1 MNLPAKIVCVAAVSM
16 SVSGC
21 ASMLAVAQFVDSTA
35 VALSGLV
42 PPSRSQPLTE
52 SVAESSTQA
61 CPTPAAHLRS
71 ESPRDYCP
79 VERSA
84 PRTIKLVGGGSLVI
98 RNSTNVGADV
108 GTRVVAQAVEVSR

>member
-1 MNLPAKIVCVAAVSM
+1 MNLPAKMLCVAAVSL

-42 PPSRSQPLTE
+42 PPSRVQPVGASLDD
-52 SVAESSTQA
+52 SRPQV
-61 CPTPAAHLRS
+61 CPMPTTRPRS

-79 VERSA
+79 IDHSDARIITLER
-84 PRTIKLVGGGSLVI
+84 GGSLVI
-98 RNSTNVGADV
+98 RNTTDVGADV
-108 GTRVVAQAVEVSR
+108 GTRVVAQAVEIPR